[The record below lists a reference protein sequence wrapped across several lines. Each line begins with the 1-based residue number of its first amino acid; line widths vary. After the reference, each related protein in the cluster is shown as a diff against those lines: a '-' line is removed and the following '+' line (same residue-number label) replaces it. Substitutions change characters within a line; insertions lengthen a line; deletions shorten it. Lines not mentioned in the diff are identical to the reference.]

1 MDISQD
7 TLNHYHEFYSD
18 ILQAEQERQQ
28 RQLARIDE
36 LAMEIEA
43 EQAEDRIRAAKWTS

>member
-7 TLNHYHEFYSD
+7 TLNHYHEFCSE

-28 RQLARIDE
+28 RLLALIDE

-43 EQAEDRIRAAKWTS
+43 EQRMDAERSRAA